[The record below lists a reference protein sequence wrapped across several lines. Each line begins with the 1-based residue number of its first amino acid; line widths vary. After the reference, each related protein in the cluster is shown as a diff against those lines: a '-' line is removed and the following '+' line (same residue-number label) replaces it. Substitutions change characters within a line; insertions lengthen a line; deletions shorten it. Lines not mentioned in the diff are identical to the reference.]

1 MCMYLALAV
10 GWVRLLLLAS
20 IFSILEHNQCQEG
33 KKERKEGTC
42 PRQVGEKEGLHQT
55 GVDRRTRQRQR
66 STDRREGRTQSKRR
80 NNKECA
86 FFYLLAR
93 A

>member
-1 MCMYLALAV
+1 MHVLSTCSRLGASSAV
-10 GWVRLLLLAS
+10 GFNLYNPGTQS
-20 IFSILEHNQCQEG
+20 IPRR
-33 KKERKEGTC
+33 KERKEGTC